1 MPPIRKRKKKS
12 KMYFGQPC
20 QDAII
25 EYLACDDYTEKNK
38 IFRERIEYP
47 FMKLAENLIHTFKFY
62 NFDYDSKTVQ
72 KEVVGF
78 MVLNMHKYKPDKGKA
93 FSYFSIVAKN
103 YLILNN
109 NGNYKRWKQHADI
122 SSRSVEAKLPNVDLV
137 ESQQSELSEFLDTIV
152 DYVENN
158 YHNIFKKKRDIQ
170 IADAI
175 LTLFKNRE
183 LIENFNKKAL
193 YILIREMT
201 DANTQQITK
210 VVNTLKKEYVKLNKV
225 YIRGGT
231 IQTKNTGSLI
241 F

>member
-1 MPPIRKRKKKS
+1 MPPIKKRKKKS

-20 QDAII
+20 QDAIL
-25 EYLACDDYTEKNK
+25 EYLACDEEKEKNK

-78 MVLNMHKYKPDKGKA
+78 MVLNMHKFNPDKGKA

-109 NGNYKRWKQHADI
+109 NGNYKRWKQHKDI
-122 SSRSVEAKLPNVDLV
+122 SLRSTQAEMPNIDSSHDDL
-137 ESQQSELSEFLDTIV
+137 ELSEFIDTIIV
-152 DYVENN
+152 YIENN
-158 YHNIFKKKRDIQ
+158 FHNIFRKKRDIR

-175 LTLFKNRE
+175 LTLFKKRDY
-183 LIENFNKKAL
+183 IENFNKKAL

-210 VVNTLKKEYVKLNKV
+210 VVNTLKKEYVKLNKA
-225 YIRGGT
+225 YENNGI
-231 IQTKNTGSLI
+231 IETKNTGSLV

>member
-1 MPPIRKRKKKS
+1 MPPIKKRKKKS

-20 QDAII
+20 QDAIL
-25 EYLACDDYTEKNK
+25 EYLDCVDEKEKNK

-78 MVLNMHKYKPDKGKA
+78 MVLNMHKFNPDKGKA

-109 NGNYKRWKQHADI
+109 NGNYKRWKQHKDI
-122 SSRSVEAKLPNVDLV
+122 SLRSTQAEMPQVDFSTENL
-137 ESQQSELSEFLDTIV
+137 ELSEFIDTITV
-152 DYVENN
+152 YIENN
-158 YHNIFKKKRDIQ
+158 FHNIFRKKRDIR

-175 LTLFKNRE
+175 LTLFKKRDY
-183 LIENFNKKAL
+183 IENFNKKAL

-210 VVNTLKKEYVKLNKV
+210 VVNILKKEYVKLNRA
-225 YIRGGT
+225 YETNGI
-231 IQTKNTGSLI
+231 IETKNTGSLI